1 MNIGSG
7 YNMTQKVHLIL
18 IFASVF
24 SVHCLAAEQIS
35 DPTMPPSYRENQVV
49 DTPDQSLIAKQYEW
63 TLNSTIISP
72 YLKIAIIN
80 GKQLEVGEEINNAT
94 VKHIGHQQVNLSY
107 QDKIITLSLHQS
119 FISQIKTAP

>member
-1 MNIGSG
+1 
-7 YNMTQKVHLIL
+7 MTKQVRLIL
-18 IFASVF
+18 IFVSVF
-24 SVHCLAAEQIS
+24 SVNCLADEQIS
-35 DPTMPPSYRENQVV
+35 DPTMPPSYRANQVV
-49 DTPDQSLIAKQYEW
+49 NTSNQSPIPEQYEW

-107 QDKIITLSLHQS
+107 QDEIITLSLHQS
-119 FISQIKTAP
+119 FISQIKTVP